1 MRLPPRSSRTGRPAQ
16 PRRFARRW
24 LRAPQGQLR
33 ANRRGSAGDRTAAFQ
48 IDPEKVLH
56 CCMEPVFRPRVNQFT
71 RCCDVPWVKLSG
83 TA

>member
-1 MRLPPRSSRTGRPAQ
+1 MRRGMAPAALKASRSAAKGCDFECPSSRNESAHES
-16 PRRFARRW
+16 AA
-24 LRAPQGQLR
+24 LR
-33 ANRRGSAGDRTAAFQ
+33 Q
-48 IDPEKVLH
+48 IAPEKVLH